1 MDQPMNDPYNQNIY
15 NENYHDGN
23 YNQTTTDANA
33 PGYLLVFLVI
43 LIFGGYLCEI
53 CRGDSDETNENEQIT
68 ETLTRPLNL
77 EKQSITDSLLLREEC
92 VICFDKYEKKDKIT
106 TLECNH
112 IFHHKCI
119 VGWTNQNKSCPLCRI
134 NLL

>member
-1 MDQPMNDPYNQNIY
+1 MDKPVNDPYNQDYY
-15 NENYHDGN
+15 NGNYNNDGN

-53 CRGDSDETNENEQIT
+53 CRSDSDDDENEQIT
-68 ETLTRPLNL
+68 ETIHIPLNL
-77 EKQSITDSLLLREEC
+77 EKQTITDSLLLSKEC
-92 VICFDKYEKKDKIT
+92 VICLEKYEKKDKIT

-112 IFHHKCI
+112 LFHHKCI
-119 VGWTNQNKSCPLCRI
+119 VNWTIQNKSCPLCRN

>member
-1 MDQPMNDPYNQNIY
+1 MDKPMNDPYNQNYY
-15 NENYHDGN
+15 NGNYNDGN
-23 YNQTTTDANA
+23 YNQTTTDANS

-53 CRGDSDETNENEQIT
+53 CRSGSDENDQVT
-68 ETLTRPLNL
+68 ETITRPFNL
-77 EKQSITDSLLLREEC
+77 EKQIITDSLLFSEEC
-92 VICFDKYEKKDKIT
+92 VICLEKYEKKDKIT

-112 IFHHKCI
+112 IFHNECI
-119 VGWTNQNKSCPLCRI
+119 VGWTKKNKSCPLCRT

>member
-1 MDQPMNDPYNQNIY
+1 MDQPMNDPYNQNTY
-15 NENYHDGN
+15 NENYNNDGN

-53 CRGDSDETNENEQIT
+53 CSSDTDEINENEQIT

-92 VICFDKYEKKDKIT
+92 VICFEKYEKKDKIT

-119 VGWTNQNKSCPLCRI
+119 SDWTHKNKSCPLCRI
-134 NLL
+134 LL

>member
-1 MDQPMNDPYNQNIY
+1 MDQPMNDPYNQNTY
-15 NENYHDGN
+15 NGHYNDGT
-23 YNQTTTDANA
+23 YNQTTTEANS

-53 CRGDSDETNENEQIT
+53 CRSDSDETTENEQIT

-77 EKQSITDSLLLREEC
+77 EKQPITDSLLLRDEC
-92 VICFDKYEKKDKIT
+92 VICFEKYEKKDKIT

-119 VGWTNQNKSCPLCRI
+119 SDWTKQNKSCPLCRI